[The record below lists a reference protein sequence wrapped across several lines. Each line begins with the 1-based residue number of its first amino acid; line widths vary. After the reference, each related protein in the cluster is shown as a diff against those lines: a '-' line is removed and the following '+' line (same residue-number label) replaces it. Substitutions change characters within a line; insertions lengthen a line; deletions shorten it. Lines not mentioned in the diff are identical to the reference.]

1 MGDGLAQNK
10 ELMLSSRGALL
21 MLPKTLNEE
30 TGFSRGIDRKEGD
43 LIKEGVLGLGCAR
56 YTYIYYIKSRW

>member
-1 MGDGLAQNK
+1 
-10 ELMLSSRGALL
+10 

-30 TGFSRGIDRKEGD
+30 TGFSREIDRKEGD